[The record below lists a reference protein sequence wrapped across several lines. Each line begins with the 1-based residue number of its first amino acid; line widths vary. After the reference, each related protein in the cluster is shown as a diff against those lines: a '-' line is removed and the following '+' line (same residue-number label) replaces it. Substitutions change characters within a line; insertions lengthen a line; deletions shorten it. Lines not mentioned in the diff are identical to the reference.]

1 MTYNVFAGTL
11 NVGLSM
17 YPGPMNGTSGNQYW
31 YALMRL
37 LRLRLRLGLG
47 CLTVQDFDR
56 EMTSCSLS
64 VIYVCS
70 WQFSIKINTSSD
82 LE

>member
-1 MTYNVFAGTL
+1 MTYNVFGGTL
-11 NVGLSM
+11 NVGLSI
-17 YPGPMNGTSGNQYW
+17 YPAPMNGTSGNQYW
-31 YALMRL
+31 YALLRL
-37 LRLRLRLGLG
+37 LWLRLRLG

-56 EMTSCSLS
+56 EMTSCSLC